1 MSSLYLYGDITSIH
15 EQGLAIMKKN
25 RHDKIREIIEKN
37 EVETQGELAQLL
49 RDSGFKV
56 TQATVSR
63 DIREMGLVKVAAAG
77 GRQKYESARPV
88 NEEQNRFIR
97 VLRDSVQSVDQAQ
110 NILVIRTGSGMAMAA
125 AAALDHL
132 AFPEIVGCIAGDD
145 TIMAAV
151 RTVEDTAFL
160 MDKIRHML
168 GEA

>member
-1 MSSLYLYGDITSIH
+1 
-15 EQGLAIMKKN
+15 MKKN

-110 NILVIRTGSGMAMAA
+110 NILGIRTGSGMAMAA